1 MQEPVYQ
8 STSVCHVSVKN
19 QVQWELCK
27 INLSHQ
33 HRMIKSKA
41 SHLISDIGGDGITII
56 IHCHN
61 RHWDRGR
68 GELRLGR

>member
-1 MQEPVYQ
+1 
-8 STSVCHVSVKN
+8 
-19 QVQWELCK
+19 
-27 INLSHQ
+27 
-33 HRMIKSKA
+33 MIKSKA
-41 SHLISDIGGDGITII
+41 SYLISDIGGDGITII